1 MNRRGV
7 VTLGVL
13 LLLSLQATPSRAEV
27 TRVDVA
33 THEDTLG
40 GRSFGAVGAY
50 EWITGRAHFALDPS
64 NAANDI
70 ITDLKPAP
78 RNTEGRVEFSAELII
93 LRPKDPAR
101 ANGVVL
107 FDWGNVILG
116 MTGPMAAVAAVLVAA
131 LGVRAMASER

>member
-1 MNRRGV
+1 MAGIGGLRCSDCGRCGWVQWRRTRPTGRILMNRRGV

-13 LLLSLQATPSRAEV
+13 LLLSLQATLSRAEV

-50 EWITGRAHFALDPS
+50 EWITGSAHFALDPS

-70 ITDLKPAP
+70 ITDLKLAP

-93 LRPKDPAR
+93 
-101 ANGVVL
+101 
-107 FDWGNVILG
+107 
-116 MTGPMAAVAAVLVAA
+116 
-131 LGVRAMASER
+131 